1 MKGGGIPCDATSVGE
16 HKGSGRPR
24 EASAAAALTAGAVRA
39 GHLGRQVPASAQ
51 GVSLRAAA
59 AGVAALPPGQLRRV
73 VHPCGKVEGR
83 AWRGRQGRQG
93 RRRGEVAGL
102 LEKMDK
108 EIVKLSSSK
117 MFYQYVKSQGWRVPH
132 YLRRMEHADLAGA
145 DA

>member
-1 MKGGGIPCDATSVGE
+1 MPKASVCAPLPLESPRYRQANYGAWYIPVGKWKDGRGEGGKGG
-16 HKGSGRPR
+16 KSGD
-24 EASAAAALTAGAVRA
+24 S
-39 GHLGRQVPASAQ
+39 
-51 GVSLRAAA
+51 
-59 AGVAALPPGQLRRV
+59 
-73 VHPCGKVEGR
+73 
-83 AWRGRQGRQG
+83 
-93 RRRGEVAGL
+93 GEVAGL